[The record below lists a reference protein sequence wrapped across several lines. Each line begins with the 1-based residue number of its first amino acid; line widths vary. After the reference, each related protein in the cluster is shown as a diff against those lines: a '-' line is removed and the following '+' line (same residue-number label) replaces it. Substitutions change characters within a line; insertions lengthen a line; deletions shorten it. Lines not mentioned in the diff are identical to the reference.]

1 MSAQY
6 CQIINFSIICRHI
19 MPSDTHCSVTIKG
32 RHSDLYCK
40 QQCVYTYAG
49 CLGDLFPI
57 VIQHMWNRI
66 WDSEKHLF
74 YFMKPSH
81 LRIQWWV
88 NSKGGKNLEPHQ
100 GVKPWHTVPLHS
112 WSSYCHSKILN
123 LLNPETEHTQLVNI
137 LCDKLGNTH
146 KAFLWHTEVWWAKKK
161 HLNNYLSYK
170 LSHLHRTGFLFQRTD
185 KLIIQT
191 HSK

>member
-1 MSAQY
+1 
-6 CQIINFSIICRHI
+6 
-19 MPSDTHCSVTIKG
+19 
-32 RHSDLYCK
+32 
-40 QQCVYTYAG
+40 
-49 CLGDLFPI
+49 
-57 VIQHMWNRI
+57 
-66 WDSEKHLF
+66 
-74 YFMKPSH
+74 MKPSH

-146 KAFLWHTEVWWAKKK
+146 KAFLWHTERYGERRKSTWTIIWVTSWVIFTEQVFCFKELTNW
-161 HLNNYLSYK
+161 LFRLDYIRY
-170 LSHLHRTGFLFQRTD
+170 FLRNEWSLLLQE
-185 KLIIQT
+185 K
-191 HSK
+191 

>member
-1 MSAQY
+1 
-6 CQIINFSIICRHI
+6 
-19 MPSDTHCSVTIKG
+19 
-32 RHSDLYCK
+32 
-40 QQCVYTYAG
+40 
-49 CLGDLFPI
+49 
-57 VIQHMWNRI
+57 
-66 WDSEKHLF
+66 
-74 YFMKPSH
+74 MKPSH

-100 GVKPWHTVPLHS
+100 GVKPWHTVPLLNS

-146 KAFLWHTEVWWAKKK
+146 KAFLWHTEVWWVKKK

-170 LSHLHRTGFLFQRTD
+170 LSHLHRTGFLF
-185 KLIIQT
+185 LIIQT
-191 HSK
+191 WLYQIFSQKWMKPVTSRKITNGIYCQGQYLNNKVKKLDK